1 MYKNDSL
8 INTISG
14 GNMKKLFLLLIGV
27 MALFTLTGC
36 DSLMN
41 TPTKRV
47 EALLNSY
54 KMEDKKVL
62 EQLDKVLL
70 SETIMDSSLKERYR
84 NLMLRQYRDLTYKIK
99 NETIDGNNATV
110 EVEIM
115 VYDYNS
121 AIKEV
126 EDKVLNDKD
135 YVDDSGNVKTT
146 KFNEEK
152 IKRMEETK
160 NRITYTI
167 NFTVAKIDNK
177 WVVDD
182 LTETE
187 RMKIHGLYA

>member
-1 MYKNDSL
+1 MYKNNSL

>member
-1 MYKNDSL
+1 
-8 INTISG
+8 
-14 GNMKKLFLLLIGV
+14 MKKLFLLLIGV
-27 MALFTLTGC
+27 MSLFTLTGC

>member
-1 MYKNDSL
+1 MYKNACL

-54 KMEDKKVL
+54 KTEDKKVL

-135 YVDDSGNVKTT
+135 YVDESGNIKTT

>member
-1 MYKNDSL
+1 
-8 INTISG
+8 
-14 GNMKKLFLLLIGV
+14 MKKLFLLLIGV

-54 KMEDKKVL
+54 KTEDKKVL

-135 YVDDSGNVKTT
+135 YVDESGNAKTT

>member
-1 MYKNDSL
+1 
-8 INTISG
+8 
-14 GNMKKLFLLLIGV
+14 MKKLFLLLIGV

-36 DSLMN
+36 DSLIN

>member
-1 MYKNDSL
+1 
-8 INTISG
+8 
-14 GNMKKLFLLLIGV
+14 MKKLFLLLIGV

-135 YVDDSGNVKTT
+135 YVDESGNVKTT

>member
-1 MYKNDSL
+1 MYKNACL

-54 KMEDKKVL
+54 KTEDKKVL

-135 YVDDSGNVKTT
+135 YVDESGNVKTT

>member
-1 MYKNDSL
+1 
-8 INTISG
+8 
-14 GNMKKLFLLLIGV
+14 MKKLFLLLIGV

>member
-27 MALFTLTGC
+27 MSLFTLTGC

-152 IKRMEETK
+152 IKRMED
-160 NRITYTI
+160 RGIS
-167 NFTVAKIDNK
+167 DNTLENK
-177 WVVDD
+177 RN
-182 LTETE
+182 T
-187 RMKIHGLYA
+187 